1 MLRDVAGVGADCL
14 PEKGEV
20 FVGFS
25 TQKGFLSW
33 FIRWATASPASHSF
47 LFYLSEHFNQHMVL
61 EVQGRGFVQ
70 VPWDE
75 WASKNKLLAL
85 YRLARAPEDTKPA
98 FYELGKKLGNVYDTY
113 SLIGFLLIYVVRIW
127 KRNLLDNKDKLVCSE
142 MVALF
147 LRWAH
152 IPIRDDID
160 RVVPKDL
167 WRLAIENP
175 KDFEET
181 YQSHHAV
188 KKRVKVC
195 EQGQDLLAPK
205 CQ

>member
-1 MLRDVAGVGADCL
+1 MLRGVGGAKPGCL
-14 PEKGEV
+14 PKKGEV

-33 FIRWATASPASHSF
+33 FIRWATGSPASHS
-47 LFYLSEHFNQHMVL
+47 LLVYLSEHFNQHMVL

-70 VPWDE
+70 VPWEE
-75 WASKNKLLAL
+75 WTSKNKLLAL
-85 YRLARAPEDTKPA
+85 YRIARGPEHTKPA
-98 FYELGKKLGNVYDTY
+98 FYELGKKLGNVYDTA
-113 SLIGFLLIYVVRIW
+113 SLVGFLLIYVARIW
-127 KRNLLDNKDKLVCSE
+127 KRNRLDNKDKWVCSE

-147 LRWAH
+147 LRWSQ

-175 KDFEET
+175 NDFVET
-181 YQSHHAV
+181 YQSLSAE
-188 KKRVKVC
+188 KKLVKVC
-195 EQGQDLLAPK
+195 EQGKVLLDPD
-205 CQ
+205 C